1 VAGISYI
8 ALLAVSI
15 LLVTRRKCLS
25 AALVPR
31 GAKSA
36 AGTKGPTDGWVSLEE
51 EKTMKKFAVI
61 CVALLLPASAIAQTT
76 VVLPGEVRTYVLEQ
90 QTPSVV
96 YEGEVVVGQ
105 PLPETVEIHTIPDQ
119 PDFAYAIVNE
129 KRVIINP
136 KTHTVVEVLQ

>member
-1 VAGISYI
+1 
-8 ALLAVSI
+8 
-15 LLVTRRKCLS
+15 
-25 AALVPR
+25 
-31 GAKSA
+31 
-36 AGTKGPTDGWVSLEE
+36 
-51 EKTMKKFAVI
+51 MKKFAVI

-76 VVLPGEVRTYVLEQ
+76 VVLPGEVRTYVMEQ

-136 KTHTVVEVLQ
+136 KTHTVVVVLQ

>member
-1 VAGISYI
+1 
-8 ALLAVSI
+8 
-15 LLVTRRKCLS
+15 
-25 AALVPR
+25 
-31 GAKSA
+31 
-36 AGTKGPTDGWVSLEE
+36 
-51 EKTMKKFAVI
+51 MKKFALI
-61 CVALLLPASAIAQTT
+61 CAALMLPVSAVAQTT

-96 YEGEVVVGQ
+96 YEGEIVVGQ
-105 PLPETVEIHTIPDQ
+105 PLPETVEILTIPDQ

>member
-1 VAGISYI
+1 
-8 ALLAVSI
+8 
-15 LLVTRRKCLS
+15 
-25 AALVPR
+25 
-31 GAKSA
+31 
-36 AGTKGPTDGWVSLEE
+36 
-51 EKTMKKFAVI
+51 MKKFALI
-61 CVALLLPASAIAQTT
+61 CAALLLPVSAVAQTT

-96 YEGEVVVGQ
+96 YEGEIVVGQ
-105 PLPETVEIHTIPDQ
+105 PLPETVEILTIPDQ